1 MPFAHLAIGM
11 GCDVH
16 RFKQGV
22 PLVLGGVTI
31 PFDKGMDAHSDG
43 DVLMHA
49 LLDAVLSAADL
60 PDLGTLFPDTD
71 PENKGRSGVDMAQEV
86 ARRLKAAGA
95 RILSVD
101 TILLA
106 EEPRIAP
113 LRSQLRESIAAALQ
127 IEVRQVNVKGK
138 SYEGLGPI
146 GRREGI
152 EARAVALV
160 ERGDNSA

>member
-71 PENKGRSGVDMAQEV
+71 PKNKGRSGVDMAQEV

-127 IEVRQVNVKGK
+127 SEVRQVNVKGK

-146 GRREGI
+146 GRRKGI

>member
-71 PENKGRSGVDMAQEV
+71 PKNKGRSGVDMAQEV

-127 IEVRQVNVKGK
+127 IDARQVNVKGK

-160 ERGDNSA
+160 ERSDNSA